1 LLETE
6 EFLLLLLP
14 CLHRLCSKEEEEEEW
29 EEGKSVSITNMTIK
43 VMEEEAEE
51 VGHPNEPNQ
60 RIRNIRSEKK
70 PQLNSLWSK
79 CHPLGR
85 HMEAEEEDPKRL
97 LALGKLD

>member
-14 CLHRLCSKEEEEEEW
+14 CLHRLCSKEEEEVEW

-43 VMEEEAEE
+43 VMEAEE

-79 CHPLGR
+79 CHPLGL